1 MTMKTKTKKNVSLE
15 LVKPLIIENEAEE
28 QSECSSD
35 IGVNLCYDLKQRTEV
50 INYSR
55 KTNVANLKPVITCS
69 KCVGCKFQEYSVTA
83 ELAYVYML
91 LSENIANE
99 EILAILRNKY
109 DWSEIDATINKKKI
123 LAREKAQQELQREIE
138 FRKSNNYEPCETY
151 LWAK

>member
-1 MTMKTKTKKNVSLE
+1 MKMKLKKNISLE
-15 LVKPLIIENEAEE
+15 NSSKYTVIEGNSETQKECVKTTG
-28 QSECSSD
+28 SD
-35 IGVNLCYDLKQRTEV
+35 LCYEIKQRAEV
-50 INYSR
+50 VNYSR
-55 KTNVANLKPVITCS
+55 KSKIANLKPIITCS
-69 KCVGCKFQEYSVTA
+69 KCAACKFQDYSVTA